1 MTVIAFLCVAGAVL
15 AMVLAVAYQR
25 RDIVPGRGGTMGGE
39 MTAGLI
45 WLLAALL
52 GAVGSLAFMP
62 WYFSVLVFVAVLALS
77 FLVRMWVARLA
88 KRG

>member
-45 WLLAALL
+45 WLVASALCALAALVL
-52 GAVGSLAFMP
+52 LR
-62 WYFSVLVFVAVLALS
+62 WYWAVLAFVLTLGLS
-77 FLVRMWVARLA
+77 FMVRILLARI
-88 KRG
+88 G